1 MVFFGVGPML
11 QKGIFG
17 VVKGGSF
24 WGVLIS
30 ESFVEDAGI
39 SQIFVNRTTKHYKHL
54 GFGNVPC
61 HFDVFH
67 NWVCL
72 LGVSF

>member
-1 MVFFGVGPML
+1 MEL
-11 QKGIFG
+11 QKAVF
-17 VVKGGSF
+17 V
-24 WGVLIS
+24 GVLNS
-30 ESFVEDAGI
+30 ESFVEDGGI
-39 SQIFVNRTTKHYKHL
+39 SQIFLNRTMKHYKHL
-54 GFGNVPC
+54 GFGNVHS